1 MYTIDL
7 KKWLPTDNG
16 SETEGTPLLRLYG
29 VKYNKMAARERIL
42 LDSYKQI
49 RPIIETVGDLEQYGL
64 NIDNSGKP
72 YYDKI
77 PYLGFSEKK
86 GGGTQTHL
94 TCGYLEYTNADDAN
108 PRLYIKF
115 YDKIDGNPFKGNF

>member
-1 MYTIDL
+1 
-7 KKWLPTDNG
+7 
-16 SETEGTPLLRLYG
+16 
-29 VKYNKMAARERIL
+29 MAARERIL

>member
-29 VKYNKMAARERIL
+29 IKYNKMAARERIL
-42 LDSYKQI
+42 LDSYKRI
-49 RPIIETVGDLEQYGL
+49 KPIIEKEADLEQYGL
-64 NIDNSGKP
+64 SINGGIP

-94 TCGYLEYTNADDAN
+94 TCGYLEYTNADDKN